1 MRKTAGRT
9 AGILPAL
16 LAFAVFGVS
25 AMLLTLLG
33 VKAYR
38 KTVEQ
43 MEEGSSLRSALF
55 YLANRIHSGDKAG
68 EVELVIKDGTELL
81 CFTETVDGSVYQT
94 WVYAFDGWLREFAT
108 VEGNDGFDPS
118 GGEKIAAVSDFSMKK
133 EGKTFTFEAETADG
147 ERRQLSV
154 TLRSDTP

>member
-9 AGILPAL
+9 AGILPVL
-16 LAFAVFGVS
+16 LAFAVFGLS

-81 CFTETVDGSVYQT
+81 CFT
-94 WVYAFDGWLREFAT
+94 
-108 VEGNDGFDPS
+108 
-118 GGEKIAAVSDFSMKK
+118 
-133 EGKTFTFEAETADG
+133 
-147 ERRQLSV
+147 
-154 TLRSDTP
+154 